1 MTLWEKTKIIT
12 ESYADPE
19 MASKYLG
26 LWKGEV
32 YEFAAVFLLLNKGLS
47 SFSSYRYGQPFG
59 SQANITGGKYPPA
72 GVITDGFGST
82 LLINNK
88 GIFRTSA
95 EGDIYEPLPG
105 GKGRRH
111 VTYIEVN
118 CSAQQLMQIL
128 LR

>member
-32 YEFAAVFLLLNKGLS
+32 YEFAAVFLLLNKGFRQL
-47 SFSSYRYGQPFG
+47 FQLQVWTTFG
-59 SQANITGGKYPPA
+59 SQANIVVNTRLLELSLMGLE
-72 GVITDGFGST
+72 V
-82 LLINNK
+82 LLINK

-95 EGDIYEPLPG
+95 EGDIYEPLPVE
-105 GKGRRH
+105 K
-111 VTYIEVN
+111 EED
-118 CSAQQLMQIL
+118 M
-128 LR
+128 

>member
-47 SFSSYRYGQPFG
+47 FPV
-59 SQANITGGKYPPA
+59 TGMDNLLDLRLILQVVNPPA
-72 GVITDGFGST
+72 GVITDG
-82 LLINNK
+82 L
-88 GIFRTSA
+88 
-95 EGDIYEPLPG
+95 
-105 GKGRRH
+105 
-111 VTYIEVN
+111 EV
-118 CSAQQLMQIL
+118 LY
-128 LR
+128 